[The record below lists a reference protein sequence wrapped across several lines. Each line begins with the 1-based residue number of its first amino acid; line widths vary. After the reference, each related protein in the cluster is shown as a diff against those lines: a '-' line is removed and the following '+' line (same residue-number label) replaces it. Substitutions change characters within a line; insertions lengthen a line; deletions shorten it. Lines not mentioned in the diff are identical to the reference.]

1 MSRTF
6 WIAAFVVFT
15 NSLSITILIPVLYL
29 YGKQFGLSDFQT
41 SLLFATYAI
50 AQFVAAPVLG
60 NLSDR
65 YGRKPLLLIS
75 IAGTVGANLVA
86 GLAVSAGVLF
96 AARFLD
102 GITGGNNAIAQ
113 AMVSDVTTPE
123 TRARGFG
130 ILGASLGLGFVMGPA
145 MSLLAQQI
153 SLGTSFLLSGAV
165 AFVGLLATAFLL
177 PETLTHRKPSPWT
190 FRELGFLEL
199 GRGLTYPKVG
209 FLLIVNFLIGTTFTI
224 FTFGFQPYFL
234 KILGQSDKSLTLTF
248 LMIGTLAVI
257 MQTQGLPRLTQKFGV
272 TGLFL
277 WSLFVRSGAFL
288 LMPLIPHLG
297 YFLSISAVFALFNGL
312 VQPLLS
318 TLISLNATP
327 EQQGIVMGLNASYL
341 SVSNAFGPV
350 IAGLLMNQAHPESYR
365 YPLYLAGG
373 LTFLVFGWAWRS
385 QHRYTPQKA

>member
-29 YGKQFGLSDFQT
+29 YGKQFGLSDVQT

-50 AQFVAAPVLG
+50 AQFIAAPVLG

-75 IAGTVGANLVA
+75 IAGTVMANLVA
-86 GLAVSAGVLF
+86 GLAVSAGILF

-165 AFVGLLATAFLL
+165 AFVGLVATAFLL
-177 PETLTHRKPSPWT
+177 PETLKHRKASPWT
-190 FRELGFLEL
+190 ARELGFLEL

-234 KILGQSDKSLTLTF
+234 KILGQNDKSLTLTF

-277 WSLFVRSGAFL
+277 GSLFVRSGAFL
-288 LMPLIPHLG
+288 LMPLIPNLG

-365 YPLYLAGG
+365 YPLYLAGV

>member
-1 MSRTF
+1 
-6 WIAAFVVFT
+6 
-15 NSLSITILIPVLYL
+15 
-29 YGKQFGLSDFQT
+29 
-41 SLLFATYAI
+41 
-50 AQFVAAPVLG
+50 
-60 NLSDR
+60 
-65 YGRKPLLLIS
+65 
-75 IAGTVGANLVA
+75 
-86 GLAVSAGVLF
+86 
-96 AARFLD
+96 
-102 GITGGNNAIAQ
+102 
-113 AMVSDVTTPE
+113 
-123 TRARGFG
+123 
-130 ILGASLGLGFVMGPA
+130 
-145 MSLLAQQI
+145 
-153 SLGTSFLLSGAV
+153 
-165 AFVGLLATAFLL
+165 
-177 PETLTHRKPSPWT
+177 
-190 FRELGFLEL
+190 
-199 GRGLTYPKVG
+199 
-209 FLLIVNFLIGTTFTI
+209 
-224 FTFGFQPYFL
+224 
-234 KILGQSDKSLTLTF
+234 LGQSDKSLTLTF

-277 WSLFVRSGAFL
+277 LSLFVRSGAFL

-365 YPLYLAGG
+365 YPLYLAGV